1 MSDETV
7 IKKIPLDKL
16 IAALVSLYNGGVD
29 FIDIVAE
36 KGKIQDKMQIEYGI
50 EYMNKEAAKAMK
62 EEQEEEDEEEEDED
76 YEEEE
81 EEIVEEKPLTDEDLN
96 QLI

>member
-62 EEQEEEDEEEEDED
+62 EEEDEEEEDED

>member
-29 FIDIVAE
+29 CCA
-36 KGKIQDKMQIEYGI
+36 
-50 EYMNKEAAKAMK
+50 
-62 EEQEEEDEEEEDED
+62 
-76 YEEEE
+76 
-81 EEIVEEKPLTDEDLN
+81 PS
-96 QLI
+96 QLQCE

>member
-1 MSDETV
+1 
-7 IKKIPLDKL
+7 
-16 IAALVSLYNGGVD
+16 VSLYNGGVD

-36 KGKIQDKMQIEYGI
+36 KGEIQDKMQIEYGI
-50 EYMNKEAAKAMK
+50 EYMNKEAAKAIK
-62 EEQEEEDEEEEDED
+62 EEQEEEDEEED